1 MVMKLSP
8 FFKLLKRKIDM
19 YDKAATNPFTNP
31 QKIVIVWVEDSKES
45 QPANINLEENN

>member
-1 MVMKLSP
+1 MKLSP

-45 QPANINLEENN
+45 QPENNLEENN